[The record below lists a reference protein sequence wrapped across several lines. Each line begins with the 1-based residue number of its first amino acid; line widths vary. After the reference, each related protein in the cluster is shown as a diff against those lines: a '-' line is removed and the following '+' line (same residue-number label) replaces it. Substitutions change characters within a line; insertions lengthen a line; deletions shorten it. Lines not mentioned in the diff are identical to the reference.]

1 MYEQFFKQKIDHL
14 QQEGNYRYFL
24 NVNKSARHFPLFYYE
39 QTGETKR
46 AVNFCSNDYLGM
58 SIEEEVIG
66 KLSFVLH
73 QSGTGSGGTR
83 NLSGN
88 TNHHQSL
95 ENTIAYWHQKEAA
108 LVFGGAYLANLTA
121 LQTIGRHL
129 PELVFISDERNHAS
143 IIEGI
148 RSSGNQ
154 KKIFNHNN
162 IKHLEEILQ
171 SLPPAQ
177 PKMIVFES
185 VYSMNGSI
193 APVKGIVKLA
203 KQYNALTYID
213 EVHAVGLYG
222 PTGAGICERENLLN
236 EIDIVNGTL
245 AKAIGVVGG
254 YVTASKTI
262 IDFIRSFGSGFI
274 FTSSLP
280 PAICSAAEKSIQLI
294 QQHQAC
300 RTAVHG
306 SVDYLRRLLDDAGIT
321 YTKNDSHITPIAI
334 ADPVECKTIADK
346 LLYDYGAYVQ
356 PVNHPTVPRGE
367 ECLRIIVTA
376 RHTREQINHL
386 VKSLKKIFIEQG
398 TYHMEI
404 IGRSSRGDRELSVP
418 LSSLDG
424 TDFFTEEIF
433 EALLNNDADIAVH
446 SLKDMSAPH
455 FFSHTA
461 FAIIDRDDTRDI
473 AIFNNNIEE
482 KIKAGETIIIGTC
495 SPRREEMAISFLKK
509 ALPQLS
515 SEIKVEVK
523 SIRGNIE
530 SRLKQV
536 DEKKYDGTILAT
548 AGLNRLL
555 KPIPNPSQRE
565 GLNKL

>member
-1 MYEQFFKQKIDHL
+1 MYEQFFKQKIDQL

-39 QTGETKR
+39 QNGEMKR
-46 AVNFCSNDYLGM
+46 AVNFCSNDYLCK
-58 SIEEEVIG
+58 SVEEEVIG

-95 ENTIAYWHQKEAA
+95 EYTIANWHQKEGS
-108 LVFGGAYLANLTA
+108 LVFGGAYLANLTT
-121 LQTIGRHL
+121 LQTIGRNI
-129 PELVFISDERNHAS
+129 PDLVFISDERNHAS

-154 KKIFNHNN
+154 KNIFRHND

-171 SLPPAQ
+171 PLPATQ

-193 APVKGIVKLA
+193 APVKEIIRLS

-222 PTGAGICERENLLN
+222 QTGAGICEQENLLS

-245 AKAIGVVGG
+245 AKAVGVIGG
-254 YVTASKTI
+254 YIAASQTI
-262 IDFIRSFGSGFI
+262 IDFIRSFSSGFI

-280 PAICSAAEKSIQLI
+280 PAICAAAEKSIQLI
-294 QQHQAC
+294 QQQQVH

-306 SVDYLRRLLDDAGIT
+306 LVDYLRRLLDDAAII

-334 ADPVECKTIADK
+334 ADPVQCKAIADK
-346 LLYDYGAYVQ
+346 LLNKYGVYVQ
-356 PVNHPTVPRGE
+356 PVNHPTVPKGE

-376 RHTREQINHL
+376 KHTREQINNL
-386 VKSLKKIFIEQG
+386 VKSLKEIFIEQG
-398 TYHMEI
+398 THHMQAEQ
-404 IGRSSRGDRELSVP
+404 
-418 LSSLDG
+418 
-424 TDFFTEEIF
+424 
-433 EALLNNDADIAVH
+433 A
-446 SLKDMSAPH
+446 
-455 FFSHTA
+455 
-461 FAIIDRDDTRDI
+461 
-473 AIFNNNIEE
+473 
-482 KIKAGETIIIGTC
+482 
-495 SPRREEMAISFLKK
+495 
-509 ALPQLS
+509 
-515 SEIKVEVK
+515 
-523 SIRGNIE
+523 
-530 SRLKQV
+530 
-536 DEKKYDGTILAT
+536 
-548 AGLNRLL
+548 
-555 KPIPNPSQRE
+555 
-565 GLNKL
+565 